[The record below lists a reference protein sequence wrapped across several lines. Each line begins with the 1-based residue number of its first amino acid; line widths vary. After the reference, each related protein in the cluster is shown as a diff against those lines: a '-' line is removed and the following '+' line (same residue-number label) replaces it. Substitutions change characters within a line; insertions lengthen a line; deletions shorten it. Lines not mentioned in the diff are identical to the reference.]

1 MYIIVLFSYLHSVL
15 GEGVQ
20 PLQTLSLMLRQRV
33 SLRSVGK
40 RVPGRVRR
48 PRLWQKVL
56 RCSIPSSRK
65 KQWPKVSQPIVSL
78 TFPEMEHKTKIKRK
92 KKKQNKR
99 AWTRDFQTTLTIT
112 AIAMLRYNQ
121 RYLFCIRATSSFTHF
136 KQAYKIFLC
145 PSSLSLQKFFLL
157 VVFILLCFAM

>member
-92 KKKQNKR
+92 KKQNKR

-121 RYLFCIRATSSFTHF
+121 RYRFCIRATSSFTHF

>member
-78 TFPEMEHKTKIKRK
+78 TFPEMEHKTKIE